1 MLENWIRRQSSVGFL
16 RAMYFFISTS
26 PRKIAIVMYN
36 IVVAVIA
43 CKQQHKRGVEARRRR
58 RDEATIGHGGGGVS
72 GRAGAAR
79 CYLKRRTSL
88 TVWPCAQFRCPI
100 ILLSS
105 RSTYFKK
112 ECF

>member
-1 MLENWIRRQSSVGFL
+1 
-16 RAMYFFISTS
+16 MYFFISTS

-72 GRAGAAR
+72 GRAASGRGEMLPEAPHLSDCLALR
-79 CYLKRRTSL
+79 SVPLSHHSSFVTIYLLQKRMLLKRIRK
-88 TVWPCAQFRCPI
+88 I
-100 ILLSS
+100 
-105 RSTYFKK
+105 YFKK
-112 ECF
+112 NPS